1 MAQTGLSA
9 IAASLNR
16 ERGLS
21 RGVLG
26 GMAGCVRQPLGVRVP
41 CGQQHAMGRNVPDA
55 MARASVYG
63 IRKIKYCA
71 QGLMESERWSCE
83 VRSLGG
89 AREEAFVHICKGT
102 MLDVPS
108 ADNASRITL

>member
-1 MAQTGLSA
+1 MCLGCRLGRRYGGFRKQLTSKYSAVGIVRTVLARMAQTGLSA

-41 CGQQHAMGRNVPDA
+41 CGQQHAMGINVPDA

-71 QGLMESERWSCE
+71 Q
-83 VRSLGG
+83 VR
-89 AREEAFVHICKGT
+89 H
-102 MLDVPS
+102 
-108 ADNASRITL
+108 